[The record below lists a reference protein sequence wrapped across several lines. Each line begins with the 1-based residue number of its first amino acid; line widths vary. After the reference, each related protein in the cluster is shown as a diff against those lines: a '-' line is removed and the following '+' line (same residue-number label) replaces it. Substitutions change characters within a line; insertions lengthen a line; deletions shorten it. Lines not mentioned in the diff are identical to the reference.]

1 MDTHDRTS
9 IIGRE
14 RELGALDRAL
24 TAARSRAGRA
34 VFLAGEDGVGKS
46 RLAAEV
52 AERAAARGMRV
63 MRGRASAIGQRVP
76 CRPLIEALLELSR
89 DRRLDR
95 DAAGLCRTALAGL
108 TARREPVAPHDTAA
122 CAGSLVVLGE
132 AVLRAVS
139 AAGRDGG
146 CLMVLEDLHDA
157 DPGTPALVEFLADN
171 IAHEPITL
179 LVTLRD
185 EPCPALEL
193 ARALVRRGGG
203 TLLTLDRLGR
213 SDVRGL
219 VAGQLSAGPEELPE
233 GLVDHIWEQSDGNP
247 WAAQE
252 LLTHLVDENLLVYDT
267 DGWRLSGRSCTAEVP
282 DALVAGVARR
292 VDRLGTR
299 GRELLV
305 AAAVVGTRFPAPVI
319 QAATGMADDEALG
332 HLHAALA
339 GGLIATDEPAPD
351 WFAFRHPL
359 TARALLR
366 TLTPKERAGVAR
378 HCAEAVAD
386 LHPQLPAGWCLV
398 AARLREAAGERD
410 TAAGLY
416 ARAGSRSLARGAA
429 VDASDALD
437 RARSLLMGQDPTGV
451 SDPRHFPLYA
461 HVLEAL
467 LTALTEAGESERAWE
482 LAAAV
487 DGVCP
492 AAVGAPRASALH
504 LRLARAAAGTG
515 RTDEARAQLS
525 EARRLLGPEGD
536 TGGVVEAAAAVV
548 ALQSGTVSAQEEE
561 RAARAAAAA
570 ERAGNPEA
578 ACQAWDVL
586 GVLARTWDV
595 EEATACFDRV
605 RTIAERHGM
614 PFWRLRA
621 LFRLG
626 GDDWLTEGDVA
637 RLEHA
642 RREAVRLGAGD
653 IGGAAEAD
661 LALWLVL
668 SGRPGTAAQL
678 IDACWTRQGGLRD
691 ADRARHLLAA
701 EAVLAAHRGKR
712 ARMERAVAEFHRR
725 DGDRS
730 PLAALITGLARTFCA
745 LLEEDRTRAH
755 EELTRLAAPGAVRAG
770 HALDGRHG
778 LLRLLDALAGGG
790 AAEAAEAAGGSAAS
804 GASGTSCVPGASGTS
819 RVPGASGTSRVPDA
833 SGVSGVSGAS
843 DGADVLEGA
852 PENAPLAR
860 LRWNRHFT
868 LLARAVQ
875 YGRAGRGE
883 EAAAVMRAA
892 RNAGSP
898 FPMAYHL
905 GLRLVAEAAH
915 RDGWGEPTAW
925 LHRAEEYFHQASVP
939 AVAGACR
946 GLLRKNGV
954 PVQQRRRGAELV
966 PRPLRQL
973 GVTVRE
979 YEVFRLM
986 APRPANRDIADRLYI
1001 SPRTVEKHVASLIL
1015 KTGRPSRAALS
1026 ELASTVL
1033 LDDTA
1038 EEG

>member
-1 MDTHDRTS
+1 MDTHRTS

-14 RELGALDRAL
+14 RELGALERAL
-24 TAARSRAGRA
+24 AAARSGAGR
-34 VFLAGEDGVGKS
+34 VVLLTGEDGVGKS

-63 MRGRASAIGQRVP
+63 MRGRASAIGLRVP
-76 CRPLIEALLELSR
+76 CRPLTEALLELSR
-89 DRRLDR
+89 DRRLGPE
-95 DAAGLCRTALAGL
+95 AAGLCGTALAGL
-108 TARREPVAPHDTAA
+108 TALREPGPSRDATS
-122 CAGSLVVLGE
+122 CASSLVVLGE
-132 AVLRAVS
+132 AVLRAV
-139 AAGRDGG
+139 AEAGRTGG
-146 CLMVLEDLHDA
+146 CLVVLEDLHDA

-171 IAHEPITL
+171 IAREPVTL
-179 LVTLRD
+179 LLTLRD
-185 EPCPALEL
+185 EPCQALEL
-193 ARALVRRGGG
+193 ARALARRGSG
-203 TLLTLDRLGR
+203 TLIGLDRLDR
-213 SDVRGL
+213 SEVRAL
-219 VAGQLSAGPEELPE
+219 IAGQLSSGTEELPE
-233 GLVDHIWEQSDGNP
+233 GLVDRIWEQSDGNP

-252 LLTHLVDENLLVYDT
+252 LLTHLVDEGLLGYDA
-267 DGWRLSGRSCTAEVP
+267 DGWRLSGRPCAASVP

-292 VDRLGTR
+292 VDRLGPR
-299 GRELLV
+299 GRELLA
-305 AAAVVGTRFPAPVI
+305 AAAVVGTRFPAPVV

-339 GGLIATDEPAPD
+339 GGLIGAAEPAPD
-351 WFAFRHPL
+351 WFTFRHPL

-366 TLTPKERAGVAR
+366 TLAPKEQARIARDCAG
-378 HCAEAVAD
+378 AVAD
-386 LHPQLPAGWCLV
+386 LHPQLPADWCLV
-398 AARLREAAGERD
+398 AARLWETAGERD

-416 ARAGSRSLARGAA
+416 ARAGSRALAHGAA
-429 VDASDALD
+429 VDAAEALD
-437 RARSLLMGQDPTGV
+437 RARALLAGQDTAAAGAS
-451 SDPRHFPLYA
+451 SDPRHVPLYA
-461 HVLEAL
+461 HVLDSL
-467 LTALTEAGESERAWE
+467 LAALTEAGESERAWD
-482 LAAAV
+482 LAGAV

-492 AAVGAPRASALH
+492 AAAGPERAAALH
-504 LRLARAAAGTG
+504 VRLARAASVTG

-525 EARRLLGPEGD
+525 EGRRLLGPEG
-536 TGGVVEAAAAVV
+536 EAEGAVDAAGAAL
-548 ALQSGTVSAQEEE
+548 ALQSGAVSAREEE
-561 RAARAAAAA
+561 RARKAAAAA

-586 GVLARTWDV
+586 GVLARTRDV
-595 EEATACFDRV
+595 AESTGCFDRV

-642 RREAVRLGAGD
+642 RREAARLGAGD

-668 SGRPGTAAQL
+668 SGRFGTAAQL
-678 IDACWTRQGGLRD
+678 IDACWTRGAGQRD

-701 EAVLAAHRGKR
+701 DAVLAAHRGKR
-712 ARMERAVAEFHRR
+712 ARMEQAVAEFHRW

-730 PLAALITGLARTFCA
+730 PLATLTTGLARTFCA
-745 LLEEDRTRAH
+745 LLEEDRPRAH
-755 EELTRLAAPGAVRAG
+755 QELARIAAPGAVGAG
-770 HALDGRHG
+770 HPLDGRHG
-778 LLRLLDALAGGG
+778 LLHLLDALSEDDDEDEGESTWTA
-790 AAEAAEAAGGSAAS
+790 
-804 GASGTSCVPGASGTS
+804 
-819 RVPGASGTSRVPDA
+819 
-833 SGVSGVSGAS
+833 
-843 DGADVLEGA
+843 GA
-852 PENAPLAR
+852 PTWGEEGTTPTGKGNDEAPLAQ
-860 LRWNRHFT
+860 LRWNRHFV
-868 LLARAVQ
+868 LLARAVRL
-875 YGRAGRGE
+875 GRSGHGD
-883 EAAAVMRAA
+883 EAAAVMGAA
-892 RNAGSP
+892 HNVAAP
-898 FPMAYHL
+898 FPVAYHL

-915 RDGWGEPTAW
+915 RDGWGEPTVW
-925 LHRAEEYFHQASVP
+925 LHRAEEFFHQASVP

-954 PVQQRRRGAELV
+954 PVRQRRRGADLV

-1033 LDDTA
+1033 LDDA
-1038 EEG
+1038 ADEG

>member
-1 MDTHDRTS
+1 MDTHRTS

-14 RELGALDRAL
+14 RELGALERAL
-24 TAARSRAGRA
+24 AAARAGAGRA
-34 VFLAGEDGVGKS
+34 VLLTGEDGVGKS

-63 MRGRASAIGQRVP
+63 LRGRASAIGQRVP
-76 CRPLIEALLELSR
+76 CRPLTEALLELSR
-89 DRRLDR
+89 DRRLGLE
-95 DAAGLCRTALAGL
+95 AAGLCGTALAGL
-108 TARREPVAPHDTAA
+108 TALCEPEPSRDATSCAA
-122 CAGSLVVLGE
+122 SLVVLGE
-132 AVLRAVS
+132 AVLRAV
-139 AAGRDGG
+139 AEAGRDGG
-146 CLMVLEDLHDA
+146 CLVVLEDLHDA
-157 DPGTPALVEFLADN
+157 DAGTPALVEFLADN
-171 IAHEPITL
+171 IAREPVTL
-179 LVTLRD
+179 LLTLRD
-185 EPCPALEL
+185 EPCQALEL
-193 ARALVRRGGG
+193 ARALARRDSG
-203 TLLTLDRLGR
+203 TLIALDRLGR
-213 SDVRGL
+213 SDVRAL
-219 VAGQLSAGPEELPE
+219 VAGQLSTGPEELPD
-233 GLVDHIWEQSDGNP
+233 GLVDLIWERSDGNP
-247 WAAQE
+247 WVARE
-252 LLTHLVDENLLVYDT
+252 LLTHMVDEGLLGYEA
-267 DGWRLSGRSCTAEVP
+267 DGWRLSGRPRAVSVP

-292 VDRLGTR
+292 VDRLGPR
-299 GRELLV
+299 GRELLA
-305 AAAVVGTRFPAPVI
+305 AAAVVGTRFPAPVV

-339 GGLIATDEPAPD
+339 GGLIGAAEPAPD

-366 TLTPKERAGVAR
+366 TLAPKEQARIARDCAG
-378 HCAEAVAD
+378 AVAD
-386 LHPQLPAGWCLV
+386 LHPQLPADWCLV
-398 AARLREAAGERD
+398 AARLWETAGERD

-416 ARAGSRSLARGAA
+416 ARAGSRALAHGAA
-429 VDASDALD
+429 ADAADALD
-437 RARSLLMGQDPTGV
+437 LARSLLAGQDAAADAAP
-451 SDPRHFPLYA
+451 SDPRRVPLYA
-461 HVLEAL
+461 HVLDSL
-467 LTALTEAGESERAWE
+467 LAALTEAGEGERAWD
-482 LAAAV
+482 LAGAV

-492 AAVGAPRASALH
+492 AAAGPERAAALH
-504 LRLARAAAGTG
+504 VRLARAASVTG
-515 RTDEARAQLS
+515 RTAEALAQLS
-525 EARRLLGPEGD
+525 EGRRLLGSGAD
-536 TGGVVEAAAAVV
+536 ADGAVDAAAAAL
-548 ALQSGTVSAQEEE
+548 ALQSGAVSEGEEE
-561 RAARAAAAA
+561 RARKAAAAA

-586 GVLARTWDV
+586 GVLARTRDV
-595 EEATACFDRV
+595 AESTGCFDRV

-642 RREAVRLGAGD
+642 RREAARIGAGD

-668 SGRPGTAAQL
+668 SGRFGTAAQL
-678 IDACWTRQGGLRD
+678 IHDCWTRGAGQRD

-701 EAVLAAHRGKR
+701 DAVLAAHRGKR
-712 ARMERAVAEFHRR
+712 ARMEQAVAEFHRW

-730 PLAALITGLARTFCA
+730 PLATLTTGLARTFCA
-745 LLEEDRTRAH
+745 LLEEDRPRAH
-755 EELTRLAAPGAVRAG
+755 QELARIAAPGAVGAG

-778 LLRLLDALAGGG
+778 LLYLLDALS
-790 AAEAAEAAGGSAAS
+790 E
-804 GASGTSCVPGASGTS
+804 
-819 RVPGASGTSRVPDA
+819 DA
-833 SGVSGVSGAS
+833 QTLTG
-843 DGADVLEGA
+843 EGDD
-852 PENAPLAR
+852 EAPLAQ
-860 LRWNRHFT
+860 LRWNRHFV
-868 LLARAVQ
+868 LLARAVLL
-875 YGRAGRGE
+875 GRSGHGD
-883 EAAAVMRAA
+883 EAMAVLRAA
-892 RNAGSP
+892 RNVASP
-898 FPMAYHL
+898 FPVAYHL

-915 RDGWGEPTAW
+915 RDGWGEPTVW

-954 PVQQRRRGAELV
+954 PVRQRRRGADLV

-1033 LDDTA
+1033 LDDA
-1038 EEG
+1038 VDEG

>member
-1 MDTHDRTS
+1 MDTHDETDERTS

-14 RELGALDRAL
+14 RELGALERAL
-24 TAARSRAGRA
+24 AAARSGVGRA
-34 VFLAGEDGVGKS
+34 VLLTGEDGVGKS

-63 MRGRASAIGQRVP
+63 IRGRASAIGQRVP
-76 CRPLIEALLELSR
+76 CRPLTEALLELSR
-89 DRRLDR
+89 DRRLGPG
-95 DAAGLCRTALAGL
+95 AAALCGAALAGL
-108 TARREPVAPHDTAA
+108 TALREPGPPHDATSCAA
-122 CAGSLVVLGE
+122 SLVVLGE
-132 AVLRAVS
+132 AVLRAVA

-146 CLMVLEDLHDA
+146 CLVVLEDLHDA

-171 IAHEPITL
+171 IARESVTL

-185 EPCPALEL
+185 EPCQALEL
-193 ARALVRRGGG
+193 ARALARRGSG
-203 TLLTLDRLGR
+203 TLVALDRLGR
-213 SDVRGL
+213 SDVRAL
-219 VAGQLSAGPEELPE
+219 VAGQLAVGPAELPE
-233 GLVDHIWEQSDGNP
+233 GLVGRLWEESDGNP
-247 WAAQE
+247 WCAQE
-252 LLTHLVDENLLVYDT
+252 LLTDMVDERFLVRDS
-267 DGWRLSGRSCTAEVP
+267 DGWRLSGRPYAATVP
-282 DALVAGVARR
+282 DALVAGFARR
-292 VDRLGTR
+292 VDRLGPR
-299 GRELLV
+299 GRELLA
-305 AAAVVGTRFPAPVI
+305 AAAVVGTRFPAPVV

-339 GGLIATDEPAPD
+339 GGLIAATEPAPD

-366 TLTPKERAGVAR
+366 TLAPKERARTAR
-378 HCAEAVAD
+378 DCAGAVAD
-386 LHPQLPAGWCLV
+386 LHPQLPADWCLV
-398 AARLREAAGERD
+398 AARLWETAGERD

-416 ARAGSRSLARGAA
+416 ARAGSRALAQGAA
-429 VDASDALD
+429 VDAADALD
-437 RARSLLMGQDPTGV
+437 RARALLAAQDATAAAGPA
-451 SDPRHFPLYA
+451 DPRHVPLYA
-461 HVLEAL
+461 HVLDSL
-467 LTALTEAGESERAWE
+467 LAALTEAGEGERAWG
-482 LAAAV
+482 LAGAV

-492 AAVGAPRASALH
+492 AAAGPERAAALH
-504 LRLARAAAGTG
+504 VRLARAASVTG

-525 EARRLLGPEGD
+525 EARRLLGPEAEA
-536 TGGVVEAAAAVV
+536 GGAVDAAGAVL
-548 ALQSGTVSAQEEE
+548 ALQSGAVSAQEEA
-561 RAARAAAAA
+561 RARRAAAAA

-586 GVLARTWDV
+586 GVLARTRDV
-595 EEATACFDRV
+595 TEATRCFDRV

-642 RREAVRLGAGD
+642 RREAARLGAAD

-668 SGRPGTAAQL
+668 SGRFGTAAQL
-678 IDACWTRQGGLRD
+678 IDACWTRQSGLRD
-691 ADRARHLLAA
+691 ADRARQLLAA

-712 ARMERAVAEFHRR
+712 ARMEQAVAEFHRW
-725 DGDRS
+725 DGEGS
-730 PLAALITGLARTFCA
+730 PLATLTTGLARTFCA
-745 LLEEDRTRAH
+745 LLEEDRPRAH
-755 EELTRLAAPGAVRAG
+755 QELSLLAAPGTVSAG

-778 LLRLLDALAGGG
+778 LLHLLDALSGDAPTEAQGTRPALAPKPGPPSKPWPTPMPLPIPMPTPTEHG
-790 AAEAAEAAGGSAAS
+790 ARHGDHRDDE
-804 GASGTSCVPGASGTS
+804 V
-819 RVPGASGTSRVPDA
+819 
-833 SGVSGVSGAS
+833 
-843 DGADVLEGA
+843 
-852 PENAPLAR
+852 PLAR
-860 LRWNRHFT
+860 LRWNRHFV
-868 LLARAVQ
+868 LLARAVRL
-875 YGRAGRGE
+875 GGAGRGDD
-883 EAAAVMRAA
+883 AVAVMRAA
-892 RNAGSP
+892 RNVASP
-898 FPMAYHL
+898 FPVAYHL

-915 RDGWGEPTAW
+915 RDGWGEPTEW

-1015 KTGRPSRAALS
+1015 KTGRSSRAALS

-1033 LDDTA
+1033 LDDSA
-1038 EEG
+1038 DGA